1 MTPSRDLESVR
12 DHIHTLMNL
21 YEHHLDLF
29 WKWITLYVSIA
40 SALVLYVFNKDLS
53 LSTRR
58 LFPVVFAVVSMGV
71 SFGCLIM
78 WFWLRE
84 LETEVRQLSK
94 EIDAIGYPSFLGIRM
109 TLAAMIVSLLFAA
122 CSLLYAG
129 FGSFG

>member
-1 MTPSRDLESVR
+1 
-12 DHIHTLMNL
+12 MNL

-40 SALVLYVFNKDLS
+40 SALGLYVFNKDLS

-58 LFPVVFAVVSMGV
+58 LFPLLFAVASAGV

-78 WFWLRE
+78 WLWLRE
-84 LETEVRQLSK
+84 LETEVRQLSR
-94 EIDAIGYPSFLGIRM
+94 EVDAIGYPSFLGIRM
-109 TLAAMIVSLLFAA
+109 TLAAMIVSLLFAV
-122 CSLLYAG
+122 CGLLYAK